1 MFKVYNINDMDEIA
15 AWMTAMRLD
24 GDNISINIKV
34 KDHDDLN
41 DINRR
46 LYQSSNIDDK
56 SDEVPQLE
64 SNEVIAVV
72 GGVKFKFY
80 VDADNQGQK
89 PNL

>member
-46 LYQSSNIDDK
+46 LYQSSNIDEK

-64 SNEVIAVV
+64 SNEIIAVV

-80 VDADNQGQK
+80 VDANNQGQK
-89 PNL
+89 PN

>member
-1 MFKVYNINDMDEIA
+1 MFKIYNINDMDEIA

-24 GDNISINIKV
+24 GDNISININV

-89 PNL
+89 PN

>member
-24 GDNISINIKV
+24 GDNISINVKV

-64 SNEVIAVV
+64 SNEIIAVV

-89 PNL
+89 PN

>member
-1 MFKVYNINDMDEIA
+1 MFKVYNINDMGEIA

-24 GDNISINIKV
+24 GDNISININV

-89 PNL
+89 PN

>member
-46 LYQSSNIDDK
+46 LYQSSNIEDK

-64 SNEVIAVV
+64 SNEIIAVV

-80 VDADNQGQK
+80 VDANNQGQK
-89 PNL
+89 LN

>member
-1 MFKVYNINDMDEIA
+1 MFKVYNINDMEEIA
-15 AWMTAMRLD
+15 AWMTARRLD

-46 LYQSSNIDDK
+46 LYQSSNINEKDD
-56 SDEVPQLE
+56 EIPQLE
-64 SNEVIAVV
+64 SNEIIAVV

-80 VDADNQGQK
+80 VDARNQGQK
-89 PNL
+89 PY

>member
-24 GDNISINIKV
+24 GENISINIKV

-89 PNL
+89 PN

>member
-1 MFKVYNINDMDEIA
+1 MFKVYNINDMYEIDA
-15 AWMTAMRLD
+15 LMTAMRLD

-64 SNEVIAVV
+64 SNEIIAVV

-89 PNL
+89 PN

>member
-80 VDADNQGQK
+80 VDANNQGQK
-89 PNL
+89 PN

>member
-34 KDHDDLN
+34 KNHDDFN

-80 VDADNQGQK
+80 VDANNQGQK
-89 PNL
+89 PN

>member
-15 AWMTAMRLD
+15 AWMTARRLD

-80 VDADNQGQK
+80 VDANNQGQK
-89 PNL
+89 PN

>member
-41 DINRR
+41 DINKK

-89 PNL
+89 PN

>member
-24 GDNISINIKV
+24 GDNISININV

-41 DINRR
+41 DINMR

-89 PNL
+89 PN

>member
-1 MFKVYNINDMDEIA
+1 MFKVYNINDMEEIA

-89 PNL
+89 PN

>member
-24 GDNISINIKV
+24 GDNISININV

-64 SNEVIAVV
+64 SNEIIAVV

-89 PNL
+89 PN

>member
-41 DINRR
+41 DTNRK
-46 LYQSSNIDDK
+46 LYESSNIDDK

-89 PNL
+89 PN

>member
-46 LYQSSNIDDK
+46 LYQSSNIEDK

-64 SNEVIAVV
+64 SNEIIAVV

-89 PNL
+89 PN

>member
-1 MFKVYNINDMDEIA
+1 MFKVYNINDMEEIA

-46 LYQSSNIDDK
+46 LYPSSNIDDK
-56 SDEVPQLE
+56 SDEVSQLE

-89 PNL
+89 PN

>member
-1 MFKVYNINDMDEIA
+1 MFKVYNINDMEEIA

-64 SNEVIAVV
+64 SNEIIAVV

-89 PNL
+89 PN

>member
-15 AWMTAMRLD
+15 AWMTAMRLN

-89 PNL
+89 PN

>member
-34 KDHDDLN
+34 KDQDDLN

-64 SNEVIAVV
+64 SNEIIAVV

-80 VDADNQGQK
+80 VDANNQGQK
-89 PNL
+89 PN

>member
-56 SDEVPQLE
+56 SDEVPQL
-64 SNEVIAVV
+64 
-72 GGVKFKFY
+72 
-80 VDADNQGQK
+80 
-89 PNL
+89 

>member
-24 GDNISINIKV
+24 GENISINIKV

-64 SNEVIAVV
+64 SNEIIAVV

-89 PNL
+89 PN

>member
-15 AWMTAMRLD
+15 GWMTAMRLD

-64 SNEVIAVV
+64 SNEIIAVV

-80 VDADNQGQK
+80 VDANNQGQK
-89 PNL
+89 PN

>member
-1 MFKVYNINDMDEIA
+1 MFKVYNINEMDEIA

-64 SNEVIAVV
+64 SNEIIAVV

-80 VDADNQGQK
+80 VDANNQGQK
-89 PNL
+89 PN

>member
-46 LYQSSNIDDK
+46 LYQSSNIEDK

-64 SNEVIAVV
+64 SNEIIAVV

-80 VDADNQGQK
+80 VDANNQGQK
-89 PNL
+89 PN

>member
-46 LYQSSNIDDK
+46 LYQSCNIDDK

-64 SNEVIAVV
+64 SNEIIAVV

-80 VDADNQGQK
+80 VDEDNQGQK
-89 PNL
+89 PN

>member
-34 KDHDDLN
+34 KDQDNLN

-64 SNEVIAVV
+64 SNEIIAVV

-89 PNL
+89 PN

>member
-64 SNEVIAVV
+64 SNEIIAVV
-72 GGVKFKFY
+72 CGVKFKFY
-80 VDADNQGQK
+80 VDANNQGQK
-89 PNL
+89 PN

>member
-34 KDHDDLN
+34 KNHDDLN

-89 PNL
+89 PN

>member
-34 KDHDDLN
+34 RNHDDLN

-89 PNL
+89 PN

>member
-24 GDNISINIKV
+24 GDNISININV

>member
-46 LYQSSNIDDK
+46 LYQSSNIDNK

-64 SNEVIAVV
+64 SNEIIAVV

-89 PNL
+89 PN

>member
-64 SNEVIAVV
+64 SNEIIAVV

-89 PNL
+89 PN

>member
-1 MFKVYNINDMDEIA
+1 MFKVYNINDMEEIA

-24 GDNISINIKV
+24 GENISINIKV

-80 VDADNQGQK
+80 VDAYNQGQK
-89 PNL
+89 PN

>member
-41 DINRR
+41 DVNRR

-64 SNEVIAVV
+64 SNEIIAVV

-80 VDADNQGQK
+80 VDANNQGQK
-89 PNL
+89 PN

>member
-15 AWMTAMRLD
+15 AWMTARRLD

-80 VDADNQGQK
+80 VDANNKGQK
-89 PNL
+89 PN

>member
-1 MFKVYNINDMDEIA
+1 MFKVYNINDMDAIA

-89 PNL
+89 PN

>member
-89 PNL
+89 PN